1 MLPFIML
8 SAMVPYSHATG
19 NVYAEYH
26 IFIVM
31 LSAHYAEFHY
41 SECHYALS
49 QRVLVTPLAPVKR
62 KRPKQDW
69 DVTYK
74 KKLKTH

>member
-1 MLPFIML
+1 MIVMLSAIMLPFIML

-41 SECHYALS
+41 SECHFAIQS
-49 QRVLVTPLAPVKR
+49 HQRHR
-62 KRPKQDW
+62 
-69 DVTYK
+69 
-74 KKLKTH
+74 